1 MKSMA
6 YVCTVSRYNL
16 PELEACLTRKPS
28 DVLLVVSDTFR
39 DSAELLTAR
48 LNVRLPET
56 VVHLLHQQETQHALS
71 GDDLLQSQQWVRDV
85 LAPRLEALSKEGKEL
100 VLNFTGGTKSMAMV
114 LLHGYRW
121 SWVDYKAQNTN
132 KLEALRFLK
141 KGEFRAL
148 YQYQQKVEPTELVA
162 AEVLDIPRLHNKTVG
177 QSAPN
182 EIIEKHPGSPA
193 IAQALWD
200 ALEQQDP
207 GIIGLF
213 KAFDRIWSAGRKN
226 EAYDKKTV
234 TLSWADFLAD
244 SDLTQEKAL
253 PWLEK
258 FQTLMPNS
266 LHWTEDS
273 ITLPGNNANGKHRAL
288 RAWICGL
295 WLEQLGYEW
304 LRAAGV
310 PDRAIG
316 CGVTISEGEK
326 GKREADLLVHYQGKT
341 SLIEVKTDVP
351 PSSPLKSL
359 EEQLASIGESRFGQ
373 NNKVLFCGPEL
384 SQRLNASEDESVAF
398 KARCKTSNVKI
409 CTTRAE
415 LLKAV
420 CNLVS

>member
-6 YVCTVSRYNL
+6 YVCTVSNYNL
-16 PELEACLTRKPS
+16 PELEACLTRQPS
-28 DVLLVVSDTFR
+28 DVLLVVSDKFR
-39 DSAELLTAR
+39 DSAELLHAR
-48 LNVRLPET
+48 LNARLPET
-56 VVHLLHQQETQHALS
+56 TVHLLHQQETQHALS

-85 LAPRLEALSKEGKEL
+85 LVPRLKALSAEGKEP

-162 AEVLDIPRLHNKTVG
+162 AEVLDIPRLHNKTVE
-177 QSAPN
+177 QSTLN
-182 EIIEKHPGSPA
+182 EIIDKRPGSPA
-193 IAQALWD
+193 IAQELWD
-200 ALEQQDP
+200 ALEQQEP
-207 GIIGLF
+207 SILGLF
-213 KAFDRIWSAGRKN
+213 KAFDHIWSAGREN
-226 EAYDKKTV
+226 EAYKKDTL
-234 TLSWADFLAD
+234 TLSWAEFFAGSD
-244 SDLTQEKAL
+244 STQETVL

-266 LHWTEDS
+266 LHWNEDS
-273 ITLPGNNANGKHRAL
+273 ITLPGNEATKKHRAL
-288 RAWICGL
+288 RAWINGL

-351 PSSPLKSL
+351 PGSTLKSL

-398 KARCKTSNVKI
+398 KARCKTSGVKI

-420 CNLVS
+420 CNL